1 MHHSRWASRLISKP
15 VNRTQR
21 MMQPRRRL
29 ECHIGRPAQT
39 NKLDRALRSGKL
51 VRRLAARA
59 NLGPASARGYC
70 GNEVAT
76 TGQWK
81 FKISLELGWDNS
93 RQPHD
98 LCDTCDLHFH
108 RLDSRASAS
117 AASRHTNVEFANP
130 RDIRH
135 WIAAQQDRKPPFSRP
150 SSVRGSGQSGKC
162 SSKLAEPRR
171 RNDKP
176 PQDPIP
182 IRMQV

>member
-1 MHHSRWASRLISKP
+1 
-15 VNRTQR
+15 

-81 FKISLELGWDNS
+81 FKISLELGWDDS
-93 RQPHD
+93 SQAHD
-98 LCDTCDLHFH
+98 LCDTRDLHFD
-108 RLDSRASAS
+108 RLDGRASCATG
-117 AASRHTNVEFANP
+117 ARHSQIKFANP
-130 RDIRH
+130 RTS
-135 WIAAQQDRKPPFSRP
+135 ATGSPLSNTDRRQLL
-150 SSVRGSGQSGKC
+150 G
-162 SSKLAEPRR
+162 
-171 RNDKP
+171 
-176 PQDPIP
+176 PIP
-182 IRMQV
+182 AMAAGKLENAVSNSLRRATGTMKRPRTQFHSDPKYAS